1 MSYGSSDVFS
11 SALFPLGARPFGRD
25 PAPGLKMAV
34 IDWPVRWMMALL
46 PLVLFGFYGRFMTRI
61 GVQRFHASDLELH
74 IGGPFILDGSNGR
87 SYCRERVFTIGESS
101 WVLVSL

>member
-61 GVQRFHASDLELH
+61 GVQRFHASELELD
-74 IGGPFILDGSNGR
+74 IGGPFILDGEAFPAGH
-87 SYCRERVFTIGESS
+87 Y
-101 WVLVSL
+101 VLDEGPLLTFAVP